1 MKTLQTHID
10 TYTHCLNVIYKDAP
24 ASITIIEGDWKQG
37 KTNFA
42 FRLAYDELKIKMG
55 IVKRVAANVRCFQ
68 DADCTIPSNDQIEY
82 IDNFD
87 MLSNYI
93 KQPGR
98 KVFIY
103 DEALKNTPSKRA
115 MTALNAEW
123 LKIVPELSKGGDIN
137 NPGGCHLFVLT
148 QEGSLTEKIFMN
160 PTFKTA
166 FWKKIT
172 LKPSHPQFRK
182 MVKLSSKMLRKK
194 ITFKNV
200 SPTTINYNPFL
211 SASWSMHP
219 TALSITDLP
228 LELKVAMEYSKG
240 VSTTD
245 IQKLYS
251 DELKDRKEVTRKI
264 QKALTILLAS
274 YQMKEAETET
284 PLIP

>member
-1 MKTLQTHID
+1 MPNNLGHD
-10 TYTHCLNVIYKDAP
+10 LWTYCLKAIYSEAP
-24 ASITIIEGDWKQG
+24 ASISIIEGDWKMG
-37 KTNFA
+37 KTDFA
-42 FRLAYDELKIKMG
+42 FHIAVDELKDRLG
-55 IVKRVAANVRCFQ
+55 IVKRVAGNVRCFE
-68 DADCTIPSNDQIEY
+68 DIECLIPSSKDCEY

-98 KVFIY
+98 KAFIY

-123 LKIVPELSKGGDIN
+123 LKIVPELSKGGDRN

-148 QEGSLTEKIFMN
+148 QEGSLTEKLFQN

-166 FWKKIT
+166 LWKKIT
-172 LKPSHPQFRK
+172 LKPSNPQFRK
-182 MVKLSSKMLRKK
+182 LVRLSSKMLKKK

-200 SPTTINYNPFL
+200 PPTKVNYNPYL
-211 SASWSMHP
+211 SASWNMHP

-240 VSTTD
+240 IATTK
-245 IQKLYS
+245 IQEMYPE
-251 DELKDRKEVTRKI
+251 ELKDRKEVTRKI

-274 YQMKEAETET
+274 YQMKENESET
-284 PLIP
+284 PLNS